1 MCEDEQINVSTET
14 ILTHNL
20 FDFKG
25 FCDTLAFLD
34 KNMIL
39 FVTKYHHK
47 NSSLANRT
55 EQRGSFCMKKSR
67 QNASDRHT
75 RLIGLL
81 KKRGYCSVVEM
92 SQLLNVSPMT
102 IRRDLHTLH
111 EKQIAEITHGGARF
125 IASKRIEPDFE
136 IRTHEHLPEK
146 QAIGKLAAELF
157 IKEGDV
163 IGIDSGSTTLQI
175 VRNLPNVPLTIVTH
189 SLAAANVVAQNKQ
202 YSLIVLGGVLQY
214 EANCLCG
221 PQAIAALQTLN
232 INKLFLST
240 SGLLLPDGLSCNDL
254 ADAEVKQALI
264 NSSRKTILCM
274 DSSKF
279 GRAYLARFAPLNI
292 IDVLITDHGI
302 SDESREAIEQQQ
314 IQIITAYAE
323 VPASLPELELIG
335 DDVAV

>member
-1 MCEDEQINVSTET
+1 
-14 ILTHNL
+14 L
-20 FDFKG
+20 
-25 FCDTLAFLD
+25 
-34 KNMIL
+34 
-39 FVTKYHHK
+39 
-47 NSSLANRT
+47 
-55 EQRGSFCMKKSR
+55 KKSR

-75 RLIGLL
+75 QLLGLL

-92 SQLLNVSPMT
+92 SQLLNVSAMT
-102 IRRDLHTLH
+102 IRRDLHMLQ
-111 EKQIAEITHGGARF
+111 EKHIVEITHGGASF
-125 IASKRIEPDFE
+125 IASKRVEPDFD

-146 QAIGKLAAELF
+146 QAIGKMAADLF
-157 IKEGDV
+157 IEAGDV
-163 IGIDSGSTTLQI
+163 IGIDSGSTTLEI

-202 YSLIVLGGVLQY
+202 YSLIVLGGIFQH

-232 INKLFLST
+232 INKLFLSA
-240 SGLLLPDGLSCNDL
+240 SGLLLLDGLSCNNL

-274 DSSKF
+274 DSSKI

-292 IDVLITDHGI
+292 VDVLLTDNDI

-314 IQIITAYAE
+314 IEIITASAE
-323 VPASLPELELIG
+323 IPASLPELEPIR